1 MKNILKSVL
10 ALSLACII
18 LLALVSCGD
27 KSGAIKK
34 AFEKNEYTVTTVKA
48 DDANIQSLLKLLLTE
63 EQIKKVNEYELIFC
77 SKNLLKGALI
87 IKVPSSSDMKDFLS
101 EEKDGKKTYDTYNK
115 ASENGWINGNCLILT
130 LDGDAKEIFKKA

>member
-1 MKNILKSVL
+1 M
-10 ALSLACII
+10 
-18 LLALVSCGD
+18 
-27 KSGAIKK
+27 
-34 AFEKNEYTVTTVKA
+34 
-48 DDANIQSLLKLLLTE
+48 
-63 EQIKKVNEYELIFC
+63 NEYELIFC